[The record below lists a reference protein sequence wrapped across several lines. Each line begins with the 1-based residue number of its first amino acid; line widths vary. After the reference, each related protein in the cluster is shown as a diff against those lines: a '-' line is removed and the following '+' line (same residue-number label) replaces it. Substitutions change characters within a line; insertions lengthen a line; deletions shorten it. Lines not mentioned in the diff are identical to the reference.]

1 MKTNDNK
8 SVKPQHLAAVA
19 LATAVTLPGMAILA
33 EEVEQNSVEQDV
45 VQQTE
50 NTEFAGITDTT
61 FYEEESVG
69 EEDPNV
75 NQFNESE
82 KISDEEDLFA
92 GESVDYNIENQEKEN
107 LNNDFKAPDSETE
120 VEPKKEILN
129 SEVTTFPKENSEM
142 KAFASEE
149 NKETQPKEMKVVEE
163 VKPQNNSLFQFGD
176 GSEENPY
183 QISSAVIS
191 SKVVKEWNVK
201 GSGTVE
207 DPYQIAIADDLDFI
221 RENMSSHYILVNDI
235 DLSHIDSFIP
245 IGWKADEE
253 DDVSFYGTFNGNNHS
268 ITGLSITEYNPN
280 KPYYGLFAS
289 GGRTSKFENLKLH
302 VSINLDLDKPT
313 KYKYENNLS
322 KSVIDICIGG
332 LVGYIYSANYET
344 GHAVNCVDVKG
355 NINLSF
361 SEEKLYS
368 DIDEAI
374 INYRNHF
381 IGGIIGYG
389 LDTIIENSVNSA
401 NISVYGDHD
410 RTIHD
415 HFRDVYIGGLAGWL
429 YGTNNSINYGNVEA
443 KFIDENPSVGGI
455 VARAEIVEK
464 CTNVGLLYI
473 QTAKTQNPG
482 WRGWPSV
489 GGIVGYV
496 RSAENCINAGDI
508 TIADSRQF
516 SSDAF
521 KWGEIEAA
529 GVIALFGGDDSD
541 KLVNLINIG
550 NINIILPKISD
561 LRFEEIS
568 IAGVLG
574 GPTTYYSVNRTPYIS
589 DLYNLGDVQFPEG
602 KKAIYFPGYG
612 SGRVLASSGSD
623 NYTDE
628 IPYPNYMQNLYS
640 LENVKR
646 FKKSKYGEKYRC
658 DGVDLPLYD
667 IYARVNKI
675 LLENG
680 MPTLEELGRPIESF
694 PGEAEGPIS
703 SLDVSKTGREIEAG
717 KMEILSGCYRNNQGK
732 DVLEIAKNIK
742 WISDNEEIAKI
753 KNIMLGTVNKKESSV
768 DFSLFIEG
776 NKPGITMI
784 HGIADDGQKVD
795 FQVTVEPSISFSGSE
810 SRNVMWADE
819 YNDHL
824 FFPMNLDP
832 SAKQLAVN
840 CVMSFDGGSFSND
853 ELREFVKSMDLTMER
868 HHLASTSDHVFPTIG
883 KATFKVDEKNRVTVV
898 VPLTLDPN
906 TLSYSA
912 QMDMVLTIKTAA
924 QKKQVRIFLNSVSSI
939 DDGDGLPTATEIN
952 GIKVSNNGKLIKT
965 DPKTPDI
972 FVQINWV
979 KGVIGDTATQTTITK
994 KILYDACD
1002 MVAKVFK
1009 EHGFNLHI
1017 DAGPESKDFVTGKL
1031 WSEYGSLAKELDY
1044 KPESFPLKN
1053 EALADI
1059 LKDIYEDEEN
1069 KIRMPIFRQ
1078 CVLLDQFKDDKGTTG
1093 LAHLNGAIFSVAMHA
1108 LGDLSNDDC
1117 VRWLAGTIMHELGHT
1132 LGLRH
1137 GGTDDVNYKPNYLSV
1152 MNYAYQAYWQ
1162 LRTKNAAG
1170 EVSFK
1175 DYLNYSEYELPE
1187 MNKDSLY
1194 EKDAQNIYFGM
1205 VPKKLKMT
1213 LNLKYDKDR
1222 SIIWLWD
1229 ENDRNID
1236 WNRDGI
1242 ISDSPIKGNIYT
1254 SENIKII
1261 PPSTN
1266 DWNQI
1271 KILNSA
1277 VGGFGMTLEEYLE
1290 SVRKLSVV
1298 DEEELPKYI
1307 EPDQPIK
1314 PVPPVDNPN
1323 EQPDKPSNP
1332 SEKPDKPVDN
1342 NKPGEKPDKPTGK
1355 PSTKPED
1362 PGNKPS
1368 DKPIVPNEKPTDQ
1381 NKPSDPEKPSENKP
1395 MTPDDEVNKPVVTP
1409 SVKDD
1414 SSFKEE
1420 TVNLAN
1426 RKVVKVDSVS
1436 TTRSPETGFAMK
1448 KSNSLFAGLMT
1459 VVGLGWIVSKKR
1471 KEKR

>member
-1 MKTNDNK
+1 MKSNENK

-33 EEVEQNSVEQDV
+33 EEVEQKPAEQDV

-50 NTEFAGITDTT
+50 NSEFVGITDTT
-61 FYEEESVG
+61 FYEEESVD
-69 EEDPNV
+69 EEDPDINE
-75 NQFNESE
+75 FNESKE
-82 KISDEEDLFA
+82 KESDGEDLFA
-92 GESVDYNIENQEKEN
+92 GESVDYNIENQEKEE
-107 LNNDFKAPDSETE
+107 LDDFQNQNVEDSNTDTFQNYSGEI
-120 VEPKKEILN
+120 VDQVKKENKKDQNEIPVTA
-129 SEVTTFPKENSEM
+129 EVKEEFIDETQFLELIAYQKENSTRD
-142 KAFASEE
+142 KTNNVIEE
-149 NKETQPKEMKVVEE
+149 N
-163 VKPQNNSLFQFGD
+163 
-176 GSEENPY
+176 
-183 QISSAVIS
+183 VIS
-191 SKVVKEWNVK
+191 PKVAKEWNIK

-207 DPYQIAIADDLDFI
+207 DPYQIATVDDLDFI
-221 RENMSSHYILVNDI
+221 RDHMSSHYILMNDI

-245 IGWKADEE
+245 IGRQLANSKDEYFTGSFDGNHHDIYGVKINE
-253 DDVSFYGTFNGNNHS
+253 QDPYKLDYGFFARTGVSAS
-268 ITGLSITEYNPN
+268 IT
-280 KPYYGLFAS
+280 
-289 GGRTSKFENLKLH
+289 NL
-302 VSINLDLDKPT
+302 NLNVL
-313 KYKYENNLS
+313 
-322 KSVIDICIGG
+322 IDIQFNKELKNSSSLNIGG
-332 LVGYIYSANYET
+332 LIGYVKKPDDDTNYESILIIDNVTISGEIRVNFEEKKLYPHMYLVPDHYTQGGTASYNIGGLIGCGIIGYRNRADINNSNNNSNIYIT
-344 GHAVNCVDVKG
+344 GDFERLKNFDLHDRYIAIGGMIGENFDYDDNCKIRHSTNSGNITAQLLEEEPEIGGIVGRASKIIIDSCINKG
-355 NINLSF
+355 NINVKTRFPNSYVGGVAGF
-361 SEEKLYS
+361 S
-368 DIDEAI
+368 
-374 INYRNHF
+374 NY
-381 IGGIIGYG
+381 G
-389 LDTIIENSVNSA
+389 
-401 NISVYGDHD
+401 
-410 RTIHD
+410 
-415 HFRDVYIGGLAGWL
+415 
-429 YGTNNSINYGNVEA
+429 NSINNTINV
-443 KFIDENPSVGGI
+443 
-455 VARAEIVEK
+455 
-464 CTNVGLLYI
+464 
-473 QTAKTQNPG
+473 
-482 WRGWPSV
+482 
-489 GGIVGYV
+489 
-496 RSAENCINAGDI
+496 GDI
-508 TIADSRQF
+508 TINSPTMSIRHI
-516 SSDAF
+516 
-521 KWGEIEAA
+521 G
-529 GVIALFGGDDSD
+529 GVSGTST
-541 KLVNLINIG
+541 KSQNVINAG
-550 NINIILPKISD
+550 NINILLPTNGQIDEWTRLSMGGVFGD
-561 LRFEEIS
+561 GIPEEI
-568 IAGVLG
+568 
-574 GPTTYYSVNRTPYIS
+574 NN
-589 DLYNLGDVQFPEG
+589 LYNMGNVILLNAKKDNLFPNPY
-602 KKAIYFPGYG
+602 A
-612 SGRVLASSGSD
+612 GRVVASADGYYYYRDPIEYNVFSL
-623 NYTDE
+623 
-628 IPYPNYMQNLYS
+628 QNIDKLF
-640 LENVKR
+640 NM
-646 FKKSKYGEKYRC
+646 EKLNTR

-694 PGEAEGPIS
+694 PGETEGPIS

-717 KMEILSGCYRNNQGK
+717 KIEILSGSYRNNQGD

-795 FQVTVEPSISFSGSE
+795 FQVTIEPSISFSGSE

-853 ELREFVKSMDLTMER
+853 ELREFIKSMDLTMER

-883 KATFKVDEKNRVTVV
+883 KATFKVDQKNRVTVV
-898 VPLTLDPN
+898 VPLTLDTN
-906 TLSYSA
+906 TLSDSA

-924 QKKQVRIFLNSVSSI
+924 QKKQVRVFLNSVSSI
-939 DDGDGLPTATEIN
+939 DDGDGLPTSTEIN

-1044 KPESFPLKN
+1044 KPESFPLKD

-1078 CVLLDQFKDDKGTTG
+1078 CVLLDRFKDDKGTTG

-1152 MNYAYQAYWQ
+1152 MNYAYQADWQ

-1187 MNKDSLY
+1187 MNKDLLN
-1194 EKDAQNIYFGM
+1194 ERDAQNTYFGM
-1205 VPKKLKMT
+1205 IPKKLKMII
-1213 LNLKYDKDR
+1213 KYKYNKDGMR
-1222 SIIWLWD
+1222 NFWLWD

-1254 SENIKII
+1254 SENIKVI
-1261 PPSTN
+1261 PQSTN

-1298 DEEELPKYI
+1298 DEEELLKYI

-1314 PVPPVDNPN
+1314 PKPPVDDPN
-1323 EQPDKPSNP
+1323 EKPDTPSNP

-1342 NKPGEKPDKPTGK
+1342 NKPGEKPDKPT
-1355 PSTKPED
+1355 D
-1362 PGNKPS
+1362 NNKPS
-1368 DKPIVPNEKPTDQ
+1368 N
-1381 NKPSDPEKPSENKP
+1381 PEKPSENKP
-1395 MTPDDEVNKPVVTP
+1395 MTPAEEANKPVVTP
-1409 SVKDD
+1409 IS
-1414 SSFKEE
+1414 KEDTSTNGE
-1420 TVNLAN
+1420 TVNLTKRN
-1426 RKVVKVDSVS
+1426 VFKIDSVS
-1436 TTRSPETGFAMK
+1436 TTRSPETGFAVK
-1448 KSNSLFAGLMT
+1448 KSNSLFAGLMS
-1459 VVGLGWIVSKKR
+1459 VVGLGWIANKKR